1 MKLLFFQWSAFMQN
15 DVEHILSR
23 MDEISLTCVS
33 YEFKNLDEDDYF
45 LSRFPA
51 ELLKDNYDAVFSL
64 NFFPLVSDLCN
75 KYHIPYI
82 SWVYDAPM
90 NVRRTE
96 SFANPVNTIYV
107 FDGGQYNDLRA
118 RGFTRVFHKPLGVDT
133 NKINHMEITT
143 EDVERFSSDIS
154 FVGKLYSSD
163 FDYLTAPLPE
173 NERQKL
179 DKLVDSQTHIYGEYI
194 IDNFLTNSY
203 MEELNYYYKKAS
215 GNADFR
221 ILKEELEFALACEVT
236 HRERLEVIKQLG
248 SKYPVTLFSYDNSD
262 TISGVVN
269 RGTVNYYTEMPKV
282 FNQSRI
288 NLNITLKI
296 IKTGMPL
303 RILDIL
309 GAGGFLMSNW
319 QKELADNF
327 TDGKDVVMYQSIDE
341 LVEKCGYY
349 LSHEDER
356 RQISIN
362 GHDRAHELF
371 ELEKL
376 LKEIIAI

>member
-1 MKLLFFQWSAFMQN
+1 
-15 DVEHILSR
+15 
-23 MDEISLTCVS
+23 
-33 YEFKNLDEDDYF
+33 
-45 LSRFPA
+45 
-51 ELLKDNYDAVFSL
+51 
-64 NFFPLVSDLCN
+64 
-75 KYHIPYI
+75 
-82 SWVYDAPM
+82 M

-236 HRERLEVIKQLG
+236 HRERIEVIKQLG
-248 SKYPVTLFSYDNSD
+248 SKYPVTLFSYDNSNA
-262 TISGVVN
+262 ISGVVN

-362 GHDRAHELF
+362 GHGRAHELF